1 MPRKT
6 EDRLEQLRQLRT
18 SSDPSEVESALRKAL
33 AERSNLVVAE
43 AAKIAKELKCTVL
56 IPDLLLAFNRLFDDA
71 AKNDAKC
78 WGKTAIIRTLVAFD
92 FTESE
97 PFVRAAG
104 HIQMEPVYGGQE
116 DTAVHLRANAK
127 LALVQCRDLSRR
139 EILRHLVDAL
149 ADSADTVRIEA
160 VRALEQMNGEE
171 AALVLRL
178 KAHAGDKRPAVIGQV
193 FDSLFVLER
202 DGAVSFVE
210 QFLNG
215 KDDEIRDE
223 AALSIGASRLPSA
236 TKVLIKTWKET
247 RNREFGE
254 VLLRALSSSREES
267 ALEFLLDLVKS
278 GLSRDSSAALE
289 ALALHRDS
297 PEIQSRIELA
307 RESRASDLTPD

>member
-1 MPRKT
+1 
-6 EDRLEQLRQLRT
+6 
-18 SSDPSEVESALRKAL
+18 
-33 AERSNLVVAE
+33 
-43 AAKIAKELKCTVL
+43 
-56 IPDLLLAFNRLFDDA
+56 
-71 AKNDAKC
+71 
-78 WGKTAIIRTLVAFD
+78 
-92 FTESE
+92 
-97 PFVRAAG
+97 
-104 HIQMEPVYGGQE
+104 MEPVYGGQE

>member
-1 MPRKT
+1 
-6 EDRLEQLRQLRT
+6 
-18 SSDPSEVESALRKAL
+18 
-33 AERSNLVVAE
+33 
-43 AAKIAKELKCTVL
+43 
-56 IPDLLLAFNRLFDDA
+56 
-71 AKNDAKC
+71 
-78 WGKTAIIRTLVAFD
+78 
-92 FTESE
+92 
-97 PFVRAAG
+97 
-104 HIQMEPVYGGQE
+104 
-116 DTAVHLRANAK
+116 
-127 LALVQCRDLSRR
+127 
-139 EILRHLVDAL
+139 
-149 ADSADTVRIEA
+149 
-160 VRALEQMNGEE
+160 
-171 AALVLRL
+171 
-178 KAHAGDKRPAVIGQV
+178 
-193 FDSLFVLER
+193 
-202 DGAVSFVE
+202 VE